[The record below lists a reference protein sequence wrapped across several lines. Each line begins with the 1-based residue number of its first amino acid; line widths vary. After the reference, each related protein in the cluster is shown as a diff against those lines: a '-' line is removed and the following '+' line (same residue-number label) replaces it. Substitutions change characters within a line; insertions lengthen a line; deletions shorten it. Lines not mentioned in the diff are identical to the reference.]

1 MRIAVY
7 SGSFNPMHIGHIAI
21 VRYLLD
27 SGGFDKVYLVVSPR
41 NPFKDSAIAANSD
54 ERLAAARQAISQN
67 GLSERVVV
75 EDIEFSMPQP
85 SYTVHTLDALQAR
98 EPAARFTLIIG
109 ADNLPDML
117 KWHEG
122 ERLLSQYG
130 IAVYPRDGFDMEHDR
145 HVLYHTPHHHP
156 FHIKTMKDAPKIEV
170 SSTKIREILSRGE
183 DASSLLA

>member
-27 SGGFDKVYLVVSPR
+27 NGGFDKVYLVVSPQ

-54 ERLAAARQAISQN
+54 MRLTAAKEAVRRN

-85 SYTVHTLDALQAR
+85 SYTVHTLDALQVR
-98 EPAARFTLIIG
+98 EPASRFTLIIG

-122 ERLLSQYG
+122 ERLLSEYG
-130 IAVYPRDGFDMEHDR
+130 IAVYPREGFDIEHDR
-145 HVLYHTPHHHP
+145 YILCHTPHHRP

-170 SSTKIREILSRGE
+170 SSTQIREMLSRGE